1 MKVEEKKIK
10 TGKPYEELTK
20 EEKALIVDFTE
31 EEHAGMKL
39 KYGKRLKHVTVQV
52 DEDERYDYLIV
63 RPNKNI
69 LLAMAKKK
77 DDLEEAND
85 ILIRNCVAAGNMEAL
100 EDSAVYTSVLTAI
113 GQLIAGQAAFISKA

>member
-1 MKVEEKKIK
+1 MEVEEKKIK

-85 ILIRNCVAAGNMEAL
+85 IQIRNCVAAGNMEAL

>member
-1 MKVEEKKIK
+1 MEVEEKKIK

-100 EDSAVYTSVLTAI
+100 
-113 GQLIAGQAAFISKA
+113 

>member
-1 MKVEEKKIK
+1 MKEEEMKIK
-10 TGKPYEELTK
+10 AGKPYEELTTG
-20 EEKALIVDFTE
+20 ETALIVDFTE
-31 EEHAGMKL
+31 EEHTELKL

-63 RPNKNI
+63 RPKKNI

-85 ILIRNCVAAGNMEAL
+85 ILIRNCVAA
-100 EDSAVYTSVLTAI
+100 DSTVYTSVLTAI

>member
-1 MKVEEKKIK
+1 MKEDKKILA
-10 TGKPYEELTK
+10 GKPYEELTT
-20 EEKALIVDFTE
+20 EEKALIVDFTPE
-31 EEHAGMKL
+31 MHSELKT

-52 DEDERYDYLIV
+52 DEDERYDFLII

-85 ILIRNCVAAGNMEAL
+85 ILIRNCVAAGDMEAL

>member
-1 MKVEEKKIK
+1 MKEEEMKIK
-10 TGKPYEELTK
+10 AGKPYEELTT

-31 EEHAGMKL
+31 EEHTELKL

-52 DEDERYDYLIV
+52 DEDERYDY
-63 RPNKNI
+63 

-100 EDSAVYTSVLTAI
+100 EDSTVYTSVLTAI

>member
-1 MKVEEKKIK
+1 MKEDKKILA
-10 TGKPYEELTK
+10 GKPYEELTT
-20 EEKALIVDFTE
+20 EERALIVDFTPE
-31 EEHAGMKL
+31 THSELKT
-39 KYGKRLKHVTVQV
+39 KYGKRLKHVTIQV
-52 DEDERYDYLIV
+52 DEDERYDYLII
-63 RPNKNI
+63 RPDKNI

>member
-1 MKVEEKKIK
+1 MKEEEMKIK
-10 TGKPYEELTK
+10 AGKPYEEL
-20 EEKALIVDFTE
+20 
-31 EEHAGMKL
+31 
-39 KYGKRLKHVTVQV
+39 
-52 DEDERYDYLIV
+52 IV
-63 RPNKNI
+63 RPKKNI

-100 EDSAVYTSVLTAI
+100 EDSTVYTSVLTAI

>member
-1 MKVEEKKIK
+1 MEDKKIK
-10 TGKPYEELTK
+10 AGKPYGELTA

-31 EEHAGMKL
+31 GEHAELKT

-52 DEDERYDYLIV
+52 DEDELYDYLIV
-63 RPNKNI
+63 RPEKNI

-77 DDLEEAND
+77 DNLEEAND
-85 ILIRNCVAAGNMEAL
+85 ILIRNCVVAGNMEAL

-113 GQLIAGQAAFISKA
+113 GRLIGGQAAFISKA

>member
-1 MKVEEKKIK
+1 MEDKKIK
-10 TGKPYEELTK
+10 AGKPYEELTA
-20 EEKALIVDFTE
+20 EEKALIVDFKE
-31 EEHAGMKL
+31 EEHAELKT
-39 KYGKRLKHVTVQV
+39 KYGKRLKYVTVQV

-63 RPNKNI
+63 RPSKNI

-85 ILIRNCVAAGNMEAL
+85 ILIRNCVASGNMKAL
-100 EDSAVYTSVLTAI
+100 DDSAVYTSVLTAI